1 MFEWTE
7 KCENSFQELKQRLVM
22 APMLALPDGKGDF
35 VKCSDASHK
44 GLGCVLMQHGKKEL
58 NICHRRQLELIKNND
73 WEILY
78 HSGKAN
84 VVADAL
90 SKKERLKM
98 IMSLGEFI
106 RDFGNSS
113 EGELDTRCMDSVWLA
128 IKTSWKMNDY
138 SRTKLSKIEAAE
150 KKVVKLW
157 WYSEWKHIHD
167 TKVEEVIKRLE
178 RNWNDHLT
186 RIEFLTTIDH
196 MSLSRC
202 HLMRSLREDN
212 VDLPYVR
219 MKCRAQD
226 AQTSSG
232 PKDQGYNRSNQRTA
246 GLMRFGKKG
255 KLSPPIVGPLD
266 ILRSIGKLAY
276 ELALPQNM

>member
-1 MFEWTE
+1 MTMVRSTTRE

-58 NICHRRQLELIKNND
+58 NICQRRQLELIKNND

-84 VVADAL
+84 VVVDAL

-113 EGELDTRCMDSVWLA
+113 EEKDDKGIMRYSYRIWVPKVQERKDENLDES
-128 IKTSWKMNDY
+128 
-138 SRTKLSKIEAAE
+138 
-150 KKVVKLW
+150 
-157 WYSEWKHIHD
+157 H
-167 TKVEEVIKRLE
+167 
-178 RNWNDHLT
+178 
-186 RIEFLTTIDH
+186 
-196 MSLSRC
+196 
-202 HLMRSLREDN
+202 SLRN
-212 VDLPYVR
+212 
-219 MKCRAQD
+219 K
-226 AQTSSG
+226 
-232 PKDQGYNRSNQRTA
+232 
-246 GLMRFGKKG
+246 
-255 KLSPPIVGPLD
+255 I
-266 ILRSIGKLAY
+266 
-276 ELALPQNM
+276 